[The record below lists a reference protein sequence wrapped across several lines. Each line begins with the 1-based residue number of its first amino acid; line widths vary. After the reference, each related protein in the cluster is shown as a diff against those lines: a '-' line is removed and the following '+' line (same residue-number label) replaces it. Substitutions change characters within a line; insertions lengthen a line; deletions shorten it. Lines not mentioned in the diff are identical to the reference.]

1 MRKRIFA
8 ILLAAAMTASLAAC
22 GSSSKEETTT
32 AAAETVEAEES
43 ESASQTEGSAEDV
56 VTGGMVTEDGEYIEE
71 AFVDGIVTR
80 MDGDVVTVQ
89 SSADGSTIDFN
100 IASAEVTEA
109 DRANLMEGAYVETSY
124 LADPSAS
131 QPYASTYMIVLMNL
145 EEEADAEGVNPTFCG
160 TLTFIDINDA
170 VVRAANGME
179 VTFDNS
185 MSRQVSFSEVSQGS
199 QVRVTYMGSIYEE
212 NQISNDDGS
221 GSGTPVAI
229 KIVTED
235 AASSEEAA
243 ANYLTG
249 PVSNVTESSITVDTS
264 YDSFTF
270 DVDPAQL
277 AGIEQNDNATVYYE
291 GALTNE
297 RNVQATSVV
306 KN

>member
-1 MRKRIFA
+1 MKKRIFA
-8 ILLAAAMTASLAAC
+8 ILLAAALTAVLAAC
-22 GSSSKEETTT
+22 GSKAEEET
-32 AAAETVEAEES
+32 AASAAETEASSETESSAQTESEAE
-43 ESASQTEGSAEDV
+43 GP
-56 VTGGMVTEDGEYIEE
+56 VTGGLVTEDGEYIEE

-80 MDGDVVTVQ
+80 IDGDVITIQ
-89 SSADGSTIDFN
+89 SSADGSSIDFN
-100 IASAEVTEA
+100 IGTADVSEQ

-124 LADPSAS
+124 LADPAAS

-160 TLTFIDINDA
+160 TLTYIDINDA
-170 VVRAANGME
+170 VVRAANGTE

-185 MSRQVSFSEVSQGS
+185 MSRQVTFSEVAQGS

-212 NQISNDDGS
+212 NQVSNEDGT
-221 GSGTPVAI
+221 GTGMPVAI

-235 AASSEEAA
+235 AAGSEEAA

-249 PVSNVTESSITVDTS
+249 PVSDVTESSITVDTS

-270 DVDPAQL
+270 DADPAQL
-277 AGIEQNDNATVYYE
+277 SGIEQTDTATVYYE

-297 RNVQATSVV
+297 RNVQAVSVV
-306 KN
+306 KQ